1 MRGQEG
7 MMTAEHKMLSRLGC
21 SPSENNAL
29 TASYNVILSSISF
42 SSRMLDPS
50 HAEVAAEPCW
60 QALGP
65 GKTLLVY
72 NQITKGEEHEEHVLD
87 INIGG
92 TGTQTPWRAEQ
103 LILG

>member
-1 MRGQEG
+1 MITRPLGDILYWADWHELYPCLDLTGREAVRGQEG
-7 MMTAEHKMLSRLGC
+7 MMTAEHKMLSRLGR
-21 SPSENNAL
+21 SPSKNNAL

-65 GKTLLVY
+65 G
-72 NQITKGEEHEEHVLD
+72 
-87 INIGG
+87 
-92 TGTQTPWRAEQ
+92 
-103 LILG
+103 